1 MIARY
6 RLAPDGTWIDK
17 ATGKPME
24 TQEGVFV
31 PIVQRDMASYISP
44 VTGKPVDGRR
54 ARREDLKRS
63 GSREVDPSE
72 FKVTYENRKYAEANK
87 GEWEPRKP
95 VDLGNGY
102 YRPGSA

>member
-1 MIARY
+1 MIDRY
-6 RLAPDGTWIDK
+6 RLAPDGSWISK
-17 ATGKPME
+17 STGKPMQTE
-24 TQEGVFV
+24 EGVFR

-63 GSREVDPSE
+63 NSREVDPSE
-72 FKVTYENRKYAEANK
+72 FRPTYESKARAIANG
-87 GEWEPRKP
+87 GEWEPRKA
-95 VDLGNGY
+95 VDLGSGY